1 MTVFEGILQ
10 GVIQGLTEFLPVS
23 SDGHLSLFQHFFGLS
38 GDNALFFTVMLHV
51 GTLIAVFIAFW
62 KDIWAMIVEF
72 FKMIGDL
79 FTKKFNYKTCNEPRK
94 MVIMVI
100 LSLVPLLGF
109 YLIKDWFTYLSEDSD
124 IIVEGVCFL
133 FTGSLLFL
141 ADKCVKGNKTAVD
154 MTPREALRIG
164 FFQGF
169 AALPGVSRSGSTI
182 SVGLLSGFSREFM
195 VKFSFIMGIPAILAA
210 SGVELLGA
218 LKAGVDID
226 MLPLAAGVVT
236 AAVVGLAAIR
246 LITWLVKTDRF
257 GIFAY
262 YTLILGV
269 VVLILGAVEAF
280 TGTGIA
286 DTVRALFHSSVR

>member
-1 MTVFEGILQ
+1 MTVFEGVLQ

-62 KDIWAMIVEF
+62 KDIWQMIVEF
-72 FKMIGDL
+72 FRMIGDI
-79 FTKKFNYKTCNEPRK
+79 FKKKFDYKTSGETRK
-94 MVIMVI
+94 MVIMII

-124 IIVEGVCFL
+124 IIVEGFCFL

-182 SVGLLSGFSREFM
+182 SIGLLSGFSREFM

-210 SGVELLGA
+210 SFVELLDA
-218 LKAGVDID
+218 LKAGFEVDL
-226 MLPLAAGVVT
+226 LPLAAGVIT
-236 AAVVGLAAIR
+236 AAIVGLAAIK
-246 LITWLVKTDRF
+246 LISWLVRTDRF

-269 VVLILGAVEAF
+269 VVLILGVIEYF
-280 TGTGIA
+280 TGAGIA
-286 DTVRALFHSSVR
+286 DTVRALLNASVR